1 MGENPAHDGSFGEP
15 VARGSL
21 RQQVTS
27 RLLAA
32 VFLGRFASGQ
42 RLIVQKLATAYD
54 VSPTPV
60 REALVELA
68 ALGIVELLPNRGA
81 VVLPFGPE
89 QVREISQVRRVLE
102 VEATRCAA
110 GRIDE
115 AEVAALC
122 DGLERLASRKPDEAR
137 DRDARE
143 LDNRLHGLIAESCGS
158 ARLTAEIGRYLT
170 LFRTLRDVGHHR
182 DAATNYS
189 RTDDVPEHLEILLRL
204 RAGDAD
210 GAAAAMETHIRC
222 ATIAVLEVLFG
233 DGNGPVP
240 PKMVA
245 PRVRAPK
252 AKSRG

>member
-1 MGENPAHDGSFGEP
+1 MGDKPANGGAFGEP

-32 VFLGRFASGQ
+32 VFLGRFTSGQ
-42 RLIVQKLATAYD
+42 RLIVQKLATGYD

-60 REALVELA
+60 RESLVELA

-81 VVLPFGPE
+81 AVLPFGPE

-102 VEATRCAA
+102 VEATRCAC

-115 AEVAALC
+115 AELSALC
-122 DGLERLASRKPDEAR
+122 GGLERLASRRRDEAR

-143 LDNRLHGLIAESCGS
+143 LDNRLHGRIAEACGS

-189 RTDDVPEHLEILLRL
+189 RSDDVPEHLAILHRL
-204 RAGDAD
+204 QAGDAD
-210 GAAAAMETHIRC
+210 GAAAAMDTHIRC
-222 ATIAVLEVLFG
+222 ATTAVLNVLFSDR
-233 DGNGPVP
+233 DGSVP
-240 PKMVA
+240 PKKPA
-245 PRVRAPK
+245 ARGRPPK

>member
-1 MGENPAHDGSFGEP
+1 MSIPP
-15 VARGSL
+15 VSAEALSDPVPRGSL

-32 VFLGRFASGQ
+32 VFVGRFTSGQ
-42 RLIVQKLATAYD
+42 RLIVQKLASAYD
-54 VSPTPV
+54 VSPTPI

-68 ALGIVELLPNRGA
+68 ALGIVKLLPNRGA

-102 VEATRCAA
+102 VEATRCAC

-115 AEVAALC
+115 SDLAALC
-122 DGLERLASRKPDEAR
+122 EGLERLASRRSDDAR

-189 RTDDVPEHLEILLRL
+189 RSDDVPEHLDVLRRL

-210 GAAAAMETHIRC
+210 GAAAAMDTHIRC
-222 ATIAVLEVLFG
+222 ATTAVLEVLFG
-233 DGNGPVP
+233 DRNG
-240 PKMVA
+240 A
-245 PRVRAPK
+245 PAAKTTRGGRASK
-252 AKSRG
+252 AKR

>member
-1 MGENPAHDGSFGEP
+1 MSIPPVVGETLGEP
-15 VARGSL
+15 VPRGSL

-27 RLLAA
+27 RLLSA
-32 VFLGRFASGQ
+32 VFLGRLASGQ
-42 RLIVQKLATAYD
+42 RLIVQRLASAYD

-60 REALVELA
+60 RESLVELA

-102 VEATRCAA
+102 IEATRCGC
-110 GRIDE
+110 GRIDK
-115 AEVAALC
+115 AALSALC
-122 DGLERLASRKPDEAR
+122 DALERLRSRKPDEDR
-137 DRDARE
+137 DRDARA

-189 RTDDVPEHLEILLRL
+189 RSDDVPEHLDILRRL
-204 RAGDAD
+204 LVGDAE
-210 GAAAAMETHIRC
+210 GAAAAMDVHIRC
-222 ATIAVLEVLFG
+222 ATTAVLEVLFA
-233 DGNGPVP
+233 DRDRA
-240 PKMVA
+240 VA
-245 PRVRAPK
+245 PKKPAPGGRTSRAK
-252 AKSRG
+252 R